1 MSEFT
6 ITSQEQ
12 FNETLLWI
20 SDLSK
25 DAFGYR
31 IRMDYASMSWDELA
45 NWVNYFDDE
54 ISRCMEAEADYERQM
69 AEEYELGIQRCLDA
83 GAADRETAARWLED
97 AVFAA

>member
-31 IRMDYASMSWDELA
+31 VRMGYGSMSWDELA
-45 NWVNYFDDE
+45 QWVNYFDDE
-54 ISRCMEAEADYERQM
+54 IRRNAVAEEEYERRM
-69 AEEYELGIQRCLDA
+69 AEEYELGIQRCLEA
-83 GAADRETAARWLED
+83 GASDREVAARWLEE

>member
-6 ITSQEQ
+6 ITSQEK

-25 DAFGYR
+25 DAYGYR
-31 IRMDYASMSWDELA
+31 VRMDYASMTWDELA
-45 NWVNYFDDE
+45 QWVNYFDEE
-54 ISRCMEAEADYERQM
+54 ISRSMGNEADYERQM

-83 GAADRETAARWLED
+83 GAANREIAARWLED
-97 AVFAA
+97 AIFAA